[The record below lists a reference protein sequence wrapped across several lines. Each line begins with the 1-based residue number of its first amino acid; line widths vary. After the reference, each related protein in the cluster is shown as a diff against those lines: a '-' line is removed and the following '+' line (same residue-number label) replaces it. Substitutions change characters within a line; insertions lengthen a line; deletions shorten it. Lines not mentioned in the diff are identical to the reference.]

1 MTLTKFQLYVDGAFV
16 DAAETFLSLDPSTG
30 EPWAEMPKAGVEDTC
45 RAVEAAH
52 RALTS
57 GDWPAFTATE
67 RGKLLSRLADLVAA
81 NADRL
86 AELETRDTG
95 KIIRETR
102 AQVGYVAEYY
112 RYFAGLADK
121 VQGAHLPIDKHD
133 MEVTVRRE
141 PIGVV
146 AAVVPWNSQMFLA
159 AVKLAPALAAGCTV
173 VLKASEDG
181 PAPLLEFA
189 RLIDAAGTPK
199 GVVNVV
205 TGFGEECGRVLTSH
219 PLVSRVAFTGGPAT
233 ARHVVRNTADNFAHT
248 TLELG
253 GKSPVLVF
261 ADADLDSVTNSVIAG
276 IYAASGQ
283 SCVAGSRLYVQRAAH
298 DRLIDAIAAKARRI
312 VIGDPQDPK
321 TEMGPLATR
330 RQVDGI
336 EAVIKQSVRRGR
348 QDRHR
353 GQAPGT
359 LRKRLLLRAD
369 ADRVRRCGDGL
380 RSGGT
385 VRTRPQR
392 HPVRGRGRRAGE
404 GERQPIRA
412 RLRAFHARSL
422 AGASPGQ
429 VRAQRH
435 RLGEH
440 VPGGVPD
447 GAVRRLRA
455 VGLRARG
462 RPRVDPRLYQD
473 QDRLDSDLRRSH
485 PRSIRDEVS
494 DDMIL
499 EMRSYRMKV
508 GAVPAYLRI
517 VGEEGIE
524 VQQSHLGQ
532 LAGYFFTEIGPLNEI
547 VHMWAYADLVDRDNR
562 RTALA
567 ADPRWQAVLE
577 KIIPLI
583 ETMNSKILKPTA
595 FSPIR

>member
-1 MTLTKFQLYVDGAFV
+1 
-16 DAAETFLSLDPSTG
+16 
-30 EPWAEMPKAGVEDTC
+30 MPKAGVEDTC

-261 ADADLDSVTNSVIAG
+261 ADADLASVTNSVIAG

-283 SCVAGSRLYVQRAAH
+283 SCVAGSRLYVQRAVH
-298 DRLIDAIAAKARRI
+298 DSLIDAIAAKARRI
-312 VIGDPQDPK
+312 VIGDPQDPQ

-336 EAVIKQSVRRGR
+336 EAVIKQSVGEGARIVTGGKRPAHFASGFYFE
-348 QDRHR
+348 
-353 GQAPGT
+353 PT
-359 LRKRLLLRAD
+359 LIACDDAAMTCVQEELFGPVLSVIPFEDEAD
-369 ADRVRRCGDGL
+369 ALAKANDSRYALACGFFTRDLSRAHRLVRSV
-380 RSGGT
+380 RSGIVWVNT
-385 VRTRPQR
+385 Y
-392 HPVRGRGRRAGE
+392 
-404 GERQPIRA
+404 
-412 RLRAFHARSL
+412 
-422 AGASPGQ
+422 
-429 VRAQRH
+429 
-435 RLGEH
+435 
-440 VPGGVPD
+440 
-447 GAVRRLRA
+447 RA
-455 VGLRARG
+455 VSPMAPFGGYGQSGYGREGGLESI
-462 RPRVDPRLYQD
+462 
-473 QDRLDSDLRRSH
+473 LDYTRTKTVW
-485 PRSIRDEVS
+485 IRTS
-494 DDMIL
+494 DDPIPDPFV
-499 EMRSYRMKV
+499 MR
-508 GAVPAYLRI
+508 
-517 VGEEGIE
+517 
-524 VQQSHLGQ
+524 
-532 LAGYFFTEIGPLNEI
+532 
-547 VHMWAYADLVDRDNR
+547 
-562 RTALA
+562 
-567 ADPRWQAVLE
+567 
-577 KIIPLI
+577 
-583 ETMNSKILKPTA
+583 
-595 FSPIR
+595 